1 MAERFARLPARAAG
15 MHLPGRHLSVLIAIA
30 AHANAAGGCAFLSLA
45 TIAKLVRI
53 DRSRV
58 PPLVRKL
65 EEVGLLRKLPPS
77 GARRTTTYEVVFD
90 PTAIGAAERRSRD
103 ASGTSTGKAN
113 GNNTGD
119 VSGTSTDDA
128 QGNSILTE
136 SLNIIH
142 EQKATPVFPNIE
154 ELFERFWKAYPSRS
168 PLPHPKEPAR
178 EAFTTLVRG
187 GPDPETLIEAAERFA
202 AAVADEPTRR
212 YIPYAVNWLK
222 RERFPEGD
230 KPVVQPTRSKAL
242 SEAEWRGV
250 LSAYKA
256 GDCRV
261 AAWPKDVGLRPEH
274 PATRVPL
281 TIRREFGF
289 SK

>member
-1 MAERFARLPARAAG
+1 MAERFARVPARAAG

-58 PPLVRKL
+58 PTLVRKL

-90 PTAIGAAERRSRD
+90 PTAIGAGERSSAD
-103 ASGTSTGKAN
+103 ASGTSTGNAS
-113 GNNTGD
+113 GNSTDD
-119 VSGTSTDDA
+119 VSGSITGDA
-128 QGNSILTE
+128 QGNSMLTE
-136 SLNIIH
+136 SLNKTH
-142 EQKATPVFPNIE
+142 EQKDTPVFPNTH
-154 ELFERFWKAYPSRS
+154 ELFERFWNAYPSRS
-168 PLPHPKEPAR
+168 PLPNPKEPAR
-178 EAFTTLVRG
+178 EGFTALVRG
-187 GPDPETLIEAAERFA
+187 GLDPGILIEAAERFA
-202 AAVADEPTRR
+202 AAVADEATRR

-230 KPVVQPTRSKAL
+230 IPVQLTRSKGL
-242 SEAEWRGV
+242 SEAEWRAI

-256 GDCRV
+256 GDCRA
-261 AAWPKDVGLRPEH
+261 AAWPNNVGLRPEH

-281 TIRREFGF
+281 AIRREFGF
-289 SK
+289 SN